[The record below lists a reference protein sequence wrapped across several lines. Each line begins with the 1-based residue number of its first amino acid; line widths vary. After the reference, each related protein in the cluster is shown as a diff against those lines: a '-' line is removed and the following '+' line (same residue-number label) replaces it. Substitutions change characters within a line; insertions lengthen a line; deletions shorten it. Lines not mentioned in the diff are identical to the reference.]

1 MLKLNIHHMQ
11 ILVVHSQ
18 THVLHVHFKQGYWV
32 GTCELISQCYGYNLI
47 MKEHTCPSTSYV
59 VWSTALTFN
68 IAF

>member
-32 GTCELISQCYGYNLI
+32 GTCELIS
-47 MKEHTCPSTSYV
+47 
-59 VWSTALTFN
+59 
-68 IAF
+68 